1 MIKFLIIG
9 ICLLFPILC
18 YLVFLVPIKEFSL
31 EKNNLYFSFT
41 LVGVFFF
48 LFILS
53 KTIEIEIIFFFIPLV
68 IAYLLRKENIALFLS
83 LSLLIIYNYLDI
95 TKFLIVLL
103 VITSYFIIS
112 KLVKKKRLFLIF
124 SFISILFLLIIF
136 RVKFSLLILDIAFFF
151 IYLELIFLAFKRMEF
166 ISSLCLKT
174 KELEKERNIKNS
186 IFKLTHEL
194 KNPLAV
200 CNGYIEMMDLANKE
214 KSQEYFSIL
223 KSEIKRSLTII
234 NDFSSLG
241 KIKDLE
247 KEELDIY
254 YVLEEIKDTLKPM
267 FNSKNADIILNNDKE
282 IYLEGDYSRLKQVFI
297 NLLKN
302 ALEAK
307 NKENILINIK
317 AYELKDR
324 VKVTIKDNGCGMT
337 KEQLEHIEDIFY
349 TTKENG
355 SGLGLPYC
363 KEIIE
368 LHGGNI
374 NFKSIKDKGTTVTLY
389 FPNK

>member
-53 KTIEIEIIFFFIPLV
+53 KTIEIEIIFFFIPLI

-112 KLVKKKRLFLIF
+112 KLVKKKSFFLIF

-151 IYLELIFLAFKRMEF
+151 IYYLI
-166 ISSLCLKT
+166 
-174 KELEKERNIKNS
+174 
-186 IFKLTHEL
+186 IFF
-194 KNPLAV
+194 
-200 CNGYIEMMDLANKE
+200 G
-214 KSQEYFSIL
+214 
-223 KSEIKRSLTII
+223 
-234 NDFSSLG
+234 
-241 KIKDLE
+241 
-247 KEELDIY
+247 
-254 YVLEEIKDTLKPM
+254 
-267 FNSKNADIILNNDKE
+267 
-282 IYLEGDYSRLKQVFI
+282 
-297 NLLKN
+297 
-302 ALEAK
+302 
-307 NKENILINIK
+307 
-317 AYELKDR
+317 
-324 VKVTIKDNGCGMT
+324 
-337 KEQLEHIEDIFY
+337 
-349 TTKENG
+349 
-355 SGLGLPYC
+355 
-363 KEIIE
+363 
-368 LHGGNI
+368 
-374 NFKSIKDKGTTVTLY
+374 
-389 FPNK
+389 

>member
-112 KLVKKKRLFLIF
+112 KLVKKKSFFLIF

-151 IYLELIFLAFKRMEF
+151 IYLKLIFLAFKRMEF

-282 IYLEGDYSRLKQVFI
+282 IYLEGDYSRLKQVFV